1 LVNVLDS
8 DRLIHTR
15 LIGGEMQN
23 ATARPLEPEERPSG
37 PLSPLRPAKVT
48 WAELGCPIKVR
59 GRVVCG
65 LRGVL

>member
-1 LVNVLDS
+1 
-8 DRLIHTR
+8 
-15 LIGGEMQN
+15 MQN

-48 WAELGCPIKVR
+48 WAELGCPTKV
-59 GRVVCG
+59 GAQVIYG

>member
-1 LVNVLDS
+1 
-8 DRLIHTR
+8 
-15 LIGGEMQN
+15 MQN

-48 WAELGCPIKVR
+48 WAELGCTTKVR
-59 GRVVCG
+59 DRVVYD